1 MVQPAQ
7 SYANHRRWFPLF
19 HYFALPVLSIHVVVT
34 TTGLL
39 RQPSLETAWSV
50 VVALALLGGILANRV
65 SALIVQSRVVRLE
78 TTLRLM
84 RVLPAELRPRVSELR
99 LGHLVALRFAPDEE
113 LPALVERCLNGEL
126 RSVDEVKRAIRRW
139 QPDHV
144 RA

>member
-19 HYFALPVLSIHVVVT
+19 HYFALPILTIHVVVT

-113 LPALVERCLNGEL
+113 LTTLVERCLNGEL

>member
-19 HYFALPVLSIHVVVT
+19 HYFALPILTIHVVVT

-113 LPALVERCLNGEL
+113 LPGLVERCLNGEL